1 MKTLLSLSTV
11 YIRKK
16 NLNHLDFIGQSFS
29 FFKITNL
36 KQKQDQRLFYLTFK
50 FWPRFW
56 KEKKNPK
63 NNKYL

>member
-50 FWPRFW
+50 FWPRF
-56 KEKKNPK
+56 
-63 NNKYL
+63 